1 MEAYFNLQQLA
12 KYLRI
17 TESAVEH
24 LLKNS
29 KIPAVE
35 TPSNVH
41 IFKKSDIDAWVK
53 GRRGKIQELLEKD
66 ETL

>member
-29 KIPAVE
+29 KIPAVK
-35 TPSNVH
+35 TPANMY